1 MKLFL
6 NRAERFRYLGF
17 DDRLMVVILIP
28 LVAVIAA
35 VIIHPSLPDAPD
47 GGNMVLSCYL
57 ISLLYTSVYWVVI
70 RSIIIYLRYRI
81 PRQDRLMRRLSLLFF
96 SSLAVVLFFNVL
108 IDRLLVW
115 FFPSLEA
122 SADDLP
128 SFTVSLVVS
137 VLLCVLVSSI
147 YEFIYFLFKYRQSLI
162 EQERLARAN
171 MQAQLSALKQQVNPH
186 FLFNSLNTLANII
199 PEDQGLAT
207 RFVQRL
213 AAVYRRLLEYRHQDT
228 ISLGDELTALRDYAF
243 LLQTRFE
250 DKLTVRVATEG
261 GEEDLPDYLLHRRVV
276 PLCLQLLLE
285 NAVKHNVVSKEYPL
299 SVRII
304 VSEDRVTVTNNRRP
318 RLHPEDST
326 GLGQQNIRRR
336 YHLVSEE
343 KVRID
348 ATATAYSVSIPLL
361 STSKIATN
369 YATA

>member
-1 MKLFL
+1 MFGRVPGYGRGRSLTGSLPVGATHSPRYAEGPSRHLTRAATLPPNLFSSIFTSMKLFL
-6 NRAERFRYLGF
+6 NRAERLRYLGF

-47 GGNMVLSCYL
+47 GSNMVLSCYL

-115 FFPSLEA
+115 IFPSLEA

-137 VLLCVLVSSI
+137 VLLCALVSSI

-199 PEDQGLAT
+199 PEDQALAT

-213 AAVYRRLLEYRHQDT
+213 AAVYRRLLEYRHEDT
-228 ISLGDELTALRDYAF
+228 ISAGRRTCRATRLRF
-243 LLQTRFE
+243 
-250 DKLTVRVATEG
+250 
-261 GEEDLPDYLLHRRVV
+261 
-276 PLCLQLLLE
+276 
-285 NAVKHNVVSKEYPL
+285 
-299 SVRII
+299 
-304 VSEDRVTVTNNRRP
+304 
-318 RLHPEDST
+318 ST
-326 GLGQQNIRRR
+326 GN
-336 YHLVSEE
+336 
-343 KVRID
+343 
-348 ATATAYSVSIPLL
+348 PF
-361 STSKIATN
+361 
-369 YATA
+369 